1 MFEKI
6 KALISEK
13 MELDP
18 ALIVPTAQFVEDLK
32 LNSLEL
38 ADLVVLC
45 EEEFGVEIDEDDIH
59 TLLLL
64 IVFVVVIRKV
74 LFLILSSLVLY
85 FEFDYVRFDM

>member
-13 MELDP
+13 MEIDP
-18 ALIVPTAQFVEDLK
+18 ALITPSAQFVEDLK

-45 EEEFGVEIDEDDIH
+45 EEECGVEIDEDDIH
-59 TLLLL
+59 TLITVDDLAKYLEE
-64 IVFVVVIRKV
+64 RA
-74 LFLILSSLVLY
+74 
-85 FEFDYVRFDM
+85 

>member
-18 ALIVPTAQFVEDLK
+18 SLIVPTAQFVEDLK

-59 TLLLL
+59 TLLT
-64 IVFVVVIRKV
+64 VED
-74 LFLILSSLVLY
+74 LVNYL
-85 FEFDYVRFDM
+85 EDRA